1 MGTLRGPEA
10 LRVVEE
16 RNASKFE
23 ELRERL
29 DELIGGYRYPEER
42 RIGYGNLRQE
52 YSNWHKGGSTTT
64 NVAIV
69 YETPGGSTAQ
79 INITYDDGDDRFSY
93 LEHSRGVPVSTASV
107 ERVIGVVAAI
117 PRKRRTV
124 LFSQVETWCA
134 EGKAV
139 FEELNKLL
147 QSEFLGG
154 RINHVEL
161 REGINHAIE
170 CRKRAGYTPPDTR

>member
-1 MGTLRGPEA
+1 
-10 LRVVEE
+10 VSEE
-16 RNASKFE
+16 TNSDAFDQ
-23 ELRERL
+23 LREGL
-29 DELIGGYRYPEER
+29 DNLIDQYRYPQER

-52 YSNWHKGGSTTT
+52 YSDWEKDGNTTT

-79 INITYDDGDDRFSY
+79 INVMYDTGHACFSY
-93 LEHSRGVPVSTASV
+93 LERGAGKTVTTDCVESV
-107 ERVIGVVAAI
+107 LDVVKNQVAAI
-117 PRKRRTV
+117 PRKRRGV
-124 LFSQVETWCA
+124 LFSQIEMWCA

-154 RINHVEL
+154 RINHHEL
-161 REGINHAIE
+161 REGINHAID
-170 CRKRAGYTPPDTR
+170 CRKRAGYVPPDAET